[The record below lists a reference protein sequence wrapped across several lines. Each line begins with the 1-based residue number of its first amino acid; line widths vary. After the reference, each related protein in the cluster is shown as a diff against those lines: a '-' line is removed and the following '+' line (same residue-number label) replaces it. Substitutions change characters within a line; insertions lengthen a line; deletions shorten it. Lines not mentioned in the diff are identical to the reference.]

1 MIRVDPFTLFD
12 KHWALLTAGTAD
24 HFNTMTISWGML
36 GTLWNKPAATVYVR
50 ESRYTLPFMEDSDWF
65 TISFFDESFKK
76 DLGILGSVSGR
87 DQDKIA
93 MTRLHPVAAGEQGQ
107 AMGFE
112 EATMTLVCR
121 KLYSQGMDPGDIPQ
135 ETRARFYADF
145 DFHRMFVGE
154 VMEVEAQ

>member
-76 DLGILGSVSGR
+76 DLGILGVNILHAVFFKR
-87 DQDKIA
+87 D
-93 MTRLHPVAAGEQGQ
+93 RL
-107 AMGFE
+107 E
-112 EATMTLVCR
+112 EFIESLVDN
-121 KLYSQGMDPGDIPQ
+121 LDP
-135 ETRARFYADF
+135 RL
-145 DFHRMFVGE
+145 VG
-154 VMEVEAQ
+154 VKA